1 MKYFVVSDMHS
12 FTSELKK
19 ALKQAG
25 FDKKNKNHTL
35 IVCGDVFDRGSETVE
50 MYKFLTSIP
59 KSRCILVKGN
69 HESLYLDLLKKRFP
83 DSYDFSNHTVDTF
96 CHIAGYS
103 AEIMTPEYWY
113 KLNEDSPYEQIQ
125 QAWQEILKEVKASK
139 ITEWI
144 KSSQW
149 KDYYELDKYIFVHS
163 FIPLYN
169 HNKFIH
175 YYFANPFVD
184 LVYIDKWRTIKS
196 REIIEGSTWGCP
208 WKNYLAG
215 LFEAEAKKG
224 KILVCGHWHCNDFY
238 IHLAGKMY
246 EELECYDIF
255 RGRNIIALDACT
267 ARTRKVNVMIIKE
280 DYEAY
285 YIKNGKETKL
295 EIVEEAL

>member
-1 MKYFVVSDMHS
+1 MKYFVTSDIHGY
-12 FTSELKK
+12 FDEFKK
-19 ALKQAG
+19 ALDDAG
-25 FDKKNKNHTL
+25 YDVNNVDHHL
-35 IVCGDVFDRGSETVE
+35 IICGDIFDRGEQACEVYDFIRNIPVE
-50 MYKFLTSIP
+50 RRTLI
-59 KSRCILVKGN
+59 RGN
-69 HESLYLDLLKKRFP
+69 HEYLLRDLTKKYSP
-83 DSYDFSNHTVDTF
+83 EYHDFTNGTVDTLYQLSKVEKGF
-96 CHIAGYS
+96 TDAQ
-103 AEIMTPEYWY
+103 
-113 KLNEDSPYEQIQ
+113 NSPKV
-125 QAWQEILKEVKASK
+125 KEVL
-139 ITEWI
+139 EWFD
-144 KSSQW
+144 SSEW
-149 KDYYELDKYIFVHS
+149 VDFLEIDKYIFVHS

-246 EELECYDIF
+246 EEFECYDIF

-280 DYEAY
+280 DLEAY
-285 YIKNGKETKL
+285 YIKDGKELKL
-295 EIVEEAL
+295 EIYEESL